1 MKNKLI
7 PITFILIGITLII
20 LAFSTIQDK
29 LSIIEL
35 EKKVEGMYERNLY

>member
-29 LSIIEL
+29 LRIIEL
-35 EKKVEGMYERNLY
+35 EKKVGGMYERNLY

>member
-20 LAFSTIQDK
+20 LTFSTIQDK

-35 EKKVEGMYERNLY
+35 EKRIETMEVRK